1 MLRTLFASIAAGVSA
16 VTNSTTNGVTMSLDT
31 SVLQQAELALW
42 HSVEE
47 RINKIHVPDLVSKK
61 DAEMYAKDN
70 DFRLSIPVDS
80 FYFNNFAEDN
90 CMRIKLRHM
99 DGKFTVGN
107 FHAHYG
113 IFGAY
118 GTAQMKISNTKI
130 EFGYRLIK

>member
-42 HSVEE
+42 HSVES
-47 RINKIHVPDLVSKK
+47 RINQIKVPDFVSKK
-61 DAEMYAKDN
+61 DANMYAKDN
-70 DFRLSIPVDS
+70 DFRITIPVDS

-90 CMRIKLRHM
+90 CMRIKMRHM
-99 DGKFTVGN
+99 DVKFTVGD

-118 GTAQMKISNTKI
+118 GTANMNIRNTKF